1 MHFSLR
7 PKLPKVVSREQYFC
21 KLFSLRT
28 ENSAL
33 KNVRTLLH
41 LKEWPMC
48 INILKVLRRS
58 SVINLKN
65 LLWVPTVARGVEKPA
80 SIHEDA
86 GWIPGLTQW
95 VKGSGIVLSCC
106 VGRRCSL
113 DPVLLC
119 LWYGPAAAALIRPL
133 TWKRLYAVCYRCGP
147 PKENKQTNGKRIQL

>member
-65 LLWVPTVARGVEKPA
+65 LLGVPIVVRGVEKPA

-95 VKGSGIVLSCC
+95 VKGSGVAVSCGVGHKC
-106 VGRRCSL
+106 GSDLALIWCCCGWAVGRQPELQCDSYPRNFHV
-113 DPVLLC
+113 PQVQ
-119 LWYGPAAAALIRPL
+119 P
-133 TWKRLYAVCYRCGP
+133 
-147 PKENKQTNGKRIQL
+147 